1 MTVVCLTGC
10 GRQPQVSPANRRLVE
25 SLKTAVMAKN
35 TVWLD
40 QNARIIAERHR
51 QGTLSDTEFS
61 AFESIIHQAQAGDWS
76 AAQDEVMGLSKAQ
89 SAAP

>member
-1 MTVVCLTGC
+1 MAVVYLAGC

-61 AFESIIHQAQAGDWS
+61 AFESIIHQAQSSNWS
-76 AAQDEVMGLSKAQ
+76 AAQDEVIALSKAQ